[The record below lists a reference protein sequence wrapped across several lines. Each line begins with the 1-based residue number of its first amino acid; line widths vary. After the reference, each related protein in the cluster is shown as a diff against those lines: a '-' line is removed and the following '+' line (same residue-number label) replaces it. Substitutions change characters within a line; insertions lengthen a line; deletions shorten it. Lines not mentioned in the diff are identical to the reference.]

1 VRFEEAEEE
10 ETPAMPPRPTDQNVQ
25 NLATL
30 IEAFPD
36 VEPQVIQVVLR
47 AAGNNVEQAFNALLG
62 ETEPMQR
69 HVSSV

>member
-1 VRFEEAEEE
+1 
-10 ETPAMPPRPTDQNVQ
+10 MPPRPTDQNVQ
-25 NLATL
+25 NHATL

-62 ETEPMQR
+62 QTHCITLSR
-69 HVSSV
+69 VWH